1 MKLTRRIQITAGLLY
16 AAVGTELFAIPFIW
30 AAPSLPYLA
39 RGIHLISLLLIL
51 AGILWGAFAVRCPH
65 CGHRLPISEWRARS
79 CRYCGK
85 SLDKDYE

>member
-1 MKLTRRIQITAGLLY
+1 MKLAKRIQITVGLMQ
-16 AAVGTELFAIPFIW
+16 AAAIAALFASIFLW
-30 AAPSLPYLA
+30 AAPSVEFLYK
-39 RGIHLISLLLIL
+39 GVYLISLLFIL